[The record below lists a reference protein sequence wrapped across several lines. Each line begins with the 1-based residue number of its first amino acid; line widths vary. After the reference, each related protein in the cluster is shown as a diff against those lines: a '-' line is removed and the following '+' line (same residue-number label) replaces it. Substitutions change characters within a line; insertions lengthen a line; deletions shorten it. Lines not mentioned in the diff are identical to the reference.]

1 MSFSEEFW
9 KEPENQNN
17 KLCKS
22 TALDKV
28 LKTPN
33 NVTISRLQA
42 LCQHVAKTLKTGF
55 REKHIGKISNPE
67 EFSLFLLSLKTS
79 GLSN

>member
-9 KEPENQNN
+9 KDPENQNN

-33 NVTISRLQA
+33 NAMIFTLWA
-42 LCQHVAKTLKTGF
+42 LYQHVAKILKTGF

-67 EFSLFLLSLKTS
+67 EVFLLNLKTS